1 MVPARPLCGGSRWG
15 RLRSPSDGSL
25 THELTNDG
33 RTERTLLE
41 AFDSIRCF
49 TGKHGRAPHKPLLL
63 LLVLARLQRG
73 DAGPIEFSEVEQK
86 LLHLLEDF
94 GPPGAKHPEYPFW
107 RLRSDRVWLVESAK
121 GTDLAA
127 FENSS
132 HDVPVSRLRDERAV
146 GRLLPEIE
154 TVLTARPSLVNE
166 IAARLLERSFPPT
179 LHDDI
184 LDAVGMP
191 YRAETDRRRPRD
203 ADFRELILRIYER
216 RCAMCGFDGRLGRAD
231 FGVEAAH
238 VQWHAFDGPDIEEN
252 GLCLCS
258 LHHKALDAGALGV
271 GEDGRVLVSEHLCG
285 GSRVH
290 EWLIGLC
297 GRPLSVPT
305 QGHMLPQPA
314 FTKWHREQVFRD
326 PPRAT

>member
-1 MVPARPLCGGSRWG
+1 MESGLASSRILFG
-15 RLRSPSDGSL
+15 IERGPRANGL
-25 THELTNDG
+25 TA
-33 RTERTLLE
+33 LLE
-41 AFDSIRCF
+41 CALELGERGFVVSRLVREPGSDQRLGSAVPLKGVLRGSHLVCESSCCVA
-49 TGKHGRAPHKPLLL
+49 RA
-63 LLVLARLQRG
+63 G
-73 DAGPIEFSEVEQK
+73 
-86 LLHLLEDF
+86 DF

-107 RLRSDRVWLVESAK
+107 RLRSDGTWLVECPK

-127 FENSS
+127 LKNSS
-132 HDVPVSRLRDERAV
+132 HDVPASRLRDERAA

-154 TVLTARPSLVNE
+154 SALATRPSLVNE
-166 IAARLLERSFPPT
+166 VVARLLERSFPPT
-179 LHDDI
+179 LHEDI

-216 RCAMCGFDGRLGRAD
+216 RCAMCGFDGRLGRID
-231 FGVEAAH
+231 FGIEAAH

-258 LHHKALDAGALGV
+258 LHHKVLDAGALGV

-285 GSRVH
+285 GSRVQD
-290 EWLIGLC
+290 WLIDLR
-297 GRPLSVPT
+297 GRWLSTPT
-305 QGHMLPQPA
+305 QGHAGPQPA
-314 FTKWHREQVFRD
+314 FIKWHREQVFRE